1 MKGLKETLTLI
12 GIALIVL
19 GVLLHLSHY
28 PKEEQHEE
36 ISTYIWEE
44 EPQTDIS
51 EHGADATPKAGWYTA
66 VLCEDAGEEIM
77 TALEEYELEQ
87 IGIAE
92 AEGEGIDG
100 IWLVMCTVMNRVA
113 DPAWPDTVS
122 GVIHQYSVNKKGK
135 KVYQFSS
142 VSNGRFDRV
151 KPNNDSHEALVMIK
165 AGEIKTGIVGFEVS
179 TSNVLEKWFKYAF
192 TFRNHKFYTK
202 K

>member
-1 MKGLKETLTLI
+1 MNRRR
-12 GIALIVL
+12 LIVFGIIL
-19 GVLLHLSHY
+19 ILLSLLLRTIRISQEV
-28 PKEEQHEE
+28 KNEEANTNIEE
-36 ISTYIWEE
+36 A
-44 EPQTDIS
+44 EPQADPE
-51 EHGADATPKAGWYTA
+51 EHGAEQDA
-66 VLCEDAGEEIM
+66 EDRSPSTDIPQSTGEEIM

-151 KPNNDSHEALVMIK
+151 KPNNDSHEALAMIK